1 MARNIS
7 SNVLETRTLRSKL
20 IPRRKPYSIRIAPGI
35 RLAYRRN
42 EGAGTW
48 NVLCA
53 DGAGGSWLK
62 RIAIADDHEDADG
75 KTIMDFW
82 QAIEAARKL
91 ARATDGVNDNERP
104 ATVRE
109 AFETYRC
116 DLVARDGNEANATVV
131 LNHISPGL
139 AARPVSMLTL
149 KEIRAFRDGLIATGI
164 TKASVNRY
172 IKSLVACLNLA
183 ARLDDRVTNM
193 KAWKISALPD
203 ATEDRNVILTDD
215 QVRTVIPA
223 AYEAEHAFGL
233 LVETLAVTGTRVS
246 QAARLAV
253 GDLLP
258 DRLMMPPS
266 RKGSRKKPAEKR
278 PIPVPLSLAAK
289 LRTAAGDRPAHA
301 RLLLRSD
308 NKPWGRCA
316 HARPF
321 QRAAKAAG
329 LDPKVVTIYALRH
342 SSIVRQLLAG
352 VPTRV
357 VAAHHDTS
365 VPQIEKHYSK
375 HILDYTDAMTRRALL
390 DLDQGHPALGNVVPM
405 LR

>member
-1 MARNIS
+1 VAPKIHS
-7 SNVLETRTLRSKL
+7 KELETRTQRSKL
-20 IPRRKPYSIRIAPGI
+20 IPRRKPYSLRIAPGI
-35 RLAYRRN
+35 RLGYRRN

-53 DGAGGSWLK
+53 DGTGGSWLK

-82 QAIEAARKL
+82 QAIESARKL
-91 ARATDGVNDNERP
+91 ARATDGVNDAERP
-104 ATVRE
+104 ATVKE
-109 AFETYRC
+109 ALGAYRR
-116 DLVARDGNEANATVV
+116 DLVARDGNEANATVL

-139 AARPVSMLTL
+139 AARPVSMLTP

-164 TKASVNRY
+164 TKATVNRY
-172 IKSLVACLNLA
+172 MKALVACLNLA
-183 ARLDDRVTNM
+183 ARLDDRITNM
-193 KAWKISALPD
+193 KAWKLSALPD
-203 ATEDRNVILTDD
+203 ATEARNVILIDD
-215 QVRTVIPA
+215 QVRTVVA
-223 AYEAEHAFGL
+223 GAYEIEHAFGL
-233 LVETLAVTGTRVS
+233 LVETLAVTGPRVS
-246 QAARLAV
+246 QAARLTV
-253 GDLLP
+253 GDLLL

-266 RKGSRKKPAEKR
+266 RKGSKKKHAEKR
-278 PIPVPLSLAAK
+278 PIPIPLGLAAK

-308 NKPWGRCA
+308 NKPWGPSA

-321 QRAAKAAG
+321 GRAAKAAG
-329 LDPKVVTIYALRH
+329 LDPDVVTIYALRH

-365 VPQIEKHYSK
+365 VPQLEKHYSK
-375 HILDYTDAMTRRALL
+375 YILDYTDAMTRRALL
-390 DLDQGHPALGNVVPM
+390 DLDQGNPALGNVVPM
-405 LR
+405 VR